1 MKEKHTAQLPHRVA
15 STRRIS
21 ASAPARRSLSE
32 GGFLTLCILLGL
44 LVFFAGLLVALF
56 ASANPQLSA
65 GENVRYADGHVHHA
79 KGPPVVPTSGIF
91 EAWVVPYNGQAQTIA
106 VDASGNVY
114 ITGTRDFGLGHE
126 YATIKYDSAG
136 QQQWVAPYNG
146 PGGDDFGRAIAVDS
160 FGNVYVTGYS
170 RSFAGG
176 DFDYATIKYD
186 SSGQQQWV
194 ARYNGPANSYD
205 MADAIAIDSTG
216 NVYVTGAG
224 GLDEYATI
232 KYNSDG
238 QQQWVT
244 RYNGGVAA
252 TTIAVDGSGN
262 VYVTGGGQGDYG
274 TIKYNSSGQEQWVA
288 TYNGPGNGDDYAF
301 SLALDSLGNVY
312 VTGQSV
318 GSGTS
323 WDYATIAYTASGQQ
337 QWVARYNGPGN
348 DIDVAQALALDDS
361 GNVYVTGFSTGVG
374 SAYDYATIKYN
385 FGGQEQWVARY
396 NGPGNTDDAPYAMAL
411 DDLGNVYVTGYGGT
425 THDYTTIKYSSDGQQ
440 GWIARYSGGTP
451 YGIALDGSSNVYV
464 TGASTTIKYVQG
476 PTATPPATA
485 TPTPTA
491 TPSPTPTAMPRATP
505 APRLRPSPAPRP

>member
-1 MKEKHTAQLPHRVA
+1 MRKRHTAQ
-15 STRRIS
+15 S
-21 ASAPARRSLSE
+21 A
-32 GGFLTLCILLGL
+32 FLNPCILLGL
-44 LVFFAGLLVALF
+44 LVFFAGIVLALF
-56 ASANPQLSA
+56 AAANPQSLAREKVYHTNAPPATPA
-65 GENVRYADGHVHHA
+65 GGV
-79 KGPPVVPTSGIF
+79 S
-91 EAWVVPYNGQAQTIA
+91 EAWVAPYNGQSQAIA

-205 MADAIAIDSTG
+205 MADAIAVDTAG

-232 KYNSDG
+232 KYNSAG
-238 QQQWVT
+238 QQQWVA

-252 TTIAVDGSGN
+252 TAIAVDGSGN

-288 TYNGPGNGDDYAF
+288 TYNGPANGDDYAF
-301 SLALDSLGNVY
+301 SLALDSAGSVY

-318 GSGTS
+318 GLGTS
-323 WDYATIAYTASGQQ
+323 WDYATIKYTASGQQ

-361 GNVYVTGFSTGVG
+361 GNVYVTGFSTGMG

-385 FGGQEQWVARY
+385 SAGQEQWVARY
-396 NGPGNTDDAPYAMAL
+396 NGPGNTYDAPYAMAL
-411 DDLGNVYVTGYGGT
+411 DDSGNVYVTGYGGT

-451 YGIALDGSSNVYV
+451 YGIAVDGSSNVYV
-464 TGASTTIKYVQG
+464 TGASVTIKYLQSPNPT
-476 PTATPPATA
+476 PTATPTATSPTA
-485 TPTPTA
+485 TPTVTPGVTPTPSDCPGGC
-491 TPSPTPTAMPRATP
+491 TPSPTPTATATATATRFTPTPR
-505 APRLRPSPAPRP
+505 PRPTSAPRP